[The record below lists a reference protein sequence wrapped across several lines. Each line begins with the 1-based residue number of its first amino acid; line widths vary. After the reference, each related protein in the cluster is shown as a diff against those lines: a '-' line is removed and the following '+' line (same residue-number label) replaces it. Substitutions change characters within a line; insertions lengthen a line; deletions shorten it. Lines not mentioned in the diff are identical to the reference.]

1 MKITRDLVLTALLLL
16 GVLVEAVSALE
27 WAAYPYFP
35 DKSLLF
41 ARLDANIFDALALFS
56 PTLLTLLL
64 YTWPVKLAASL
75 NNRFS
80 KRFRSYLIWLA
91 KPLHRAS
98 PQTPS
103 EAQPRLTLTNHPR
116 LLLLLAIAAATLL
129 GGIPYRPDLN
139 PSMTPVGVDAHF
151 YVDALNQMLQR
162 SPGSAISYA
171 LGNTWASS
179 RPLLLV
185 PIYLLASTGL
195 VSVNQTVEVLPAILG
210 PLLALSTFVFVRE
223 GSGSEPVAAIASI
236 FSALSFTATVG
247 MWAGFYANWL
257 SLSLA
262 YLFLAVFLASLR
274 ENSRSKFIGM
284 TLLSVSLLL
293 AHPWTW
299 LLTLTIGITFMAT
312 IWRDAGKA
320 LMVKPFV
327 TLLAINIII
336 DLARSQVFGG
346 PVATQDAS
354 ASLSQSGINQTLN
367 FWPNILS
374 GLFSAYGGLLG
385 NAILLA
391 LSVITMLFLRFE
403 NKFERVLTLWVVT
416 GSIPFLFVSSLI
428 QTRIIYDLPLPIM
441 ASAALF
447 FLIRPLRSSSTN
459 STLAA
464 LLLILLTANY
474 ALRAVT
480 NLVSPPF

>member
-1 MKITRDLVLTALLLL
+1 MKISRGHVITGLLLL
-16 GVLVEAVSALE
+16 GVLVEATSALE

-41 ARLDANIFDALALFS
+41 ARIDASILNALAPFS
-56 PTLLTLLL
+56 PTLLILLL
-64 YTWPVKLAASL
+64 YTWPIVLAASL

-80 KRFRSYLIWLA
+80 KRFRSYLTWLA
-91 KPLHRAS
+91 KPLLQVSSRV
-98 PQTPS
+98 PS
-103 EAQPRLTLTNHPR
+103 NSQARLALTNRPR
-116 LLLLLAIAAATLL
+116 LLLLLAIAAAALL
-129 GGIPYRPDLN
+129 GIVPYRPDLN
-139 PSMTPVGVDAHF
+139 PSMNPVGVDAHF
-151 YVDALNQMLQR
+151 YVDAVSQMLQR
-162 SPGSAISYA
+162 TPESAISYA
-171 LGNTWASS
+171 LGNVWASS

-185 PIYLLASTGL
+185 PMYLAALTGL
-195 VSVNQTVEVLPAILG
+195 VSVNQTVEALPAILG
-210 PLLALSTFVFVRE
+210 PLLAMSTFVLVRE

-257 SLSLA
+257 ALSLA
-262 YLFLAVFLASLR
+262 YLFLAVFLSFLR
-274 ENSRSKFIGM
+274 ESSRSKFIAM

-299 LLTLTIGITFMAT
+299 LLTLTIGIIFMAT
-312 IWRDAGKA
+312 IWRYAGKA
-320 LMVKPFV
+320 VMVKPFV
-327 TLLAINIII
+327 ILLAINIII

-354 ASLSQSGINQTLN
+354 ASLSQSGISQTLN

-428 QTRIIYDLPLPIM
+428 QTRIIYDMPLPIM

-447 FLIRPLRSSSTN
+447 FLIRPLRSSPTN
-459 STLAA
+459 CTLAA